1 MPLFNLKLVAF
12 SRGAKAKVRIIRK
25 VRSQSPGLQSSIANN
40 SHNVIKFAPA
50 EGYVPPGTKGRS
62 LPYEN

>member
-12 SRGAKAKVRIIRK
+12 RPGAKARVRIVVK
-25 VRSQSPGLQSSIANN
+25 VRSQSLGLQSSIANN
-40 SHNVIKFAPA
+40 NHNVIKFAPA
-50 EGYVPPGTKGRS
+50 EGYVSPGTKGRS